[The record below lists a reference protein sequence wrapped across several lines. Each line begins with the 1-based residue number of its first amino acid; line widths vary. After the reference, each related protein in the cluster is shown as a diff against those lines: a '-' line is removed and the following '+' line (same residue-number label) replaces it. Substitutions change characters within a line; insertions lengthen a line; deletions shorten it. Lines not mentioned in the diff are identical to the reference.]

1 MDEYLKTLL
10 EQIRCKKARPY
21 VKKELQ
27 DHIEDQIEAN
37 MQAGMDR
44 EQAEREAVRDMGDP
58 VETGISLDSVH
69 RPQVAWKLLG
79 IIILISIAGVLIHAG
94 IAGKISENAAAGSDR
109 YVFHVVIGLAV
120 MMILYLLDYTVL
132 ARFSKIIAVV
142 LLSAC
147 LVTLLGGYQ
156 LNGARYFIVLPGGR
170 GISMQTLMMFY
181 VPIYGAILYK
191 YHGWG
196 YKGLMRAI
204 IWMIAPVI
212 LVCAMPAL
220 MTACMMLVSML
231 VMLTIAIQ
239 KNWFTVR
246 KKRAICG
253 IWAGF
258 LAMPVAAFLIRYLS
272 SSLTEYQIARLQA
285 VFSGGG
291 EEDYFTEM
299 LHSFWQQNKWIGKS
313 GSDVMGNLPAF
324 NADYILT
331 YLSSV
336 YGTIAAI
343 LLCCVLAVL
352 IFAVFNTAMRQKNQL
367 GMMMGCGCGIVFLI
381 NFFINILE
389 NLGIFPQSVTFL
401 PFLSAGGSCII
412 VSYGLMGIVLSTY
425 RYKNIYP
432 RHLKI
437 GFKFDKTKARK
448 ALYVSKMSM
457 CILTGGTVAVMC
469 IAIYWDLCKAY
480 MNIPLKI
487 ITIVLTLFLVGNMR
501 KIVQHNGMNR

>member
-21 VKKELQ
+21 VKQEFQ

-79 IIILISIAGVLIHAG
+79 IIVLISIAGVLIHAG
-94 IAGKISENAAAGSDR
+94 IVGKITENAAAGSDR
-109 YVFHVVIGLAV
+109 YVFHVLIGLAV

-132 ARFSKIIAVV
+132 ARFSKIIAVI
-142 LLSAC
+142 LLFVC
-147 LVTLLGGYQ
+147 LITLLGGCQ
-156 LNGARYFIVLPGGR
+156 INGARYFIVLPGGR
-170 GISMQTLMMFY
+170 GISMQTLMLFY

-212 LVCAMPAL
+212 LVCAMPAF
-220 MTACMMLVSML
+220 MTACVMLVSVL

-246 KKRAICG
+246 KRRAICG

-258 LAMPVAAFLIRYLS
+258 LAMPVAAFLIRYLR
-272 SSLTEYQIARLQA
+272 SSLTKYQIARVQA
-285 VFSGGG
+285 IFSGGG
-291 EEDYFTEM
+291 EKDYFTGM

-313 GSDVMGNLPAF
+313 ESDVMG
-324 NADYILT
+324 
-331 YLSSV
+331 
-336 YGTIAAI
+336 
-343 LLCCVLAVL
+343 
-352 IFAVFNTAMRQKNQL
+352 
-367 GMMMGCGCGIVFLI
+367 
-381 NFFINILE
+381 

-432 RHLKI
+432 WHLKI

-457 CILTGGTVAVMC
+457 CILTGGTVVVMC
-469 IAIYWDLCKAY
+469 VAIYWDLCKSY
-480 MNIPLKI
+480 MNIPFKI
-487 ITIVLTLFLVGNMR
+487 ITIVLILLLVGNMR
-501 KIVQHNGMNR
+501 KIVQHNEVNR

>member
-21 VKKELQ
+21 VKQEFQ

-69 RPQVAWKLLG
+69 RPQVALKLLG
-79 IIILISIAGVLIHAG
+79 IIVLISIAGVLIHAG

-132 ARFSKIIAVV
+132 ARSSKIIAVI
-142 LLSAC
+142 LLFSC

-156 LNGARYFIVLPGGR
+156 LNGARCFIVLPGGR
-170 GISMQTLMMFY
+170 GISMQTLMLFY

-196 YKGLMRAI
+196 YKGLIRAI
-204 IWMIAPVI
+204 IWMFAPVI
-212 LVCAMPAL
+212 LVYAMPAL
-220 MTACMMLVSML
+220 MTACVMLVSML

-246 KKRAICG
+246 KRRAICG

-258 LAMPVAAFLIRYLS
+258 LAMPVAAFLIRYLR
-272 SSLTEYQIARLQA
+272 SSLTKYQIARLQA

-313 GSDVMGNLPAF
+313 ESDVMGNLPAF

-331 YLSSV
+331 YLSSW
-336 YGTIAAI
+336 
-343 LLCCVLAVL
+343 
-352 IFAVFNTAMRQKNQL
+352 
-367 GMMMGCGCGIVFLI
+367 
-381 NFFINILE
+381 E
-389 NLGIFPQSVTFL
+389 
-401 PFLSAGGSCII
+401 
-412 VSYGLMGIVLSTY
+412 
-425 RYKNIYP
+425 
-432 RHLKI
+432 H
-437 GFKFDKTKARK
+437 
-448 ALYVSKMSM
+448 
-457 CILTGGTVAVMC
+457 
-469 IAIYWDLCKAY
+469 
-480 MNIPLKI
+480 
-487 ITIVLTLFLVGNMR
+487 
-501 KIVQHNGMNR
+501 

>member
-21 VKKELQ
+21 VKQEFQ

-37 MQAGMDR
+37 MHAGMDR

-69 RPQVAWKLLG
+69 RPQIAWKLLG

-212 LVCAMPAL
+212 LVYAMPAF
-220 MTACMMLVSML
+220 MTACMMLASML

-239 KNWFTVR
+239 KNWF
-246 KKRAICG
+246 
-253 IWAGF
+253 
-258 LAMPVAAFLIRYLS
+258 
-272 SSLTEYQIARLQA
+272 
-285 VFSGGG
+285 
-291 EEDYFTEM
+291 
-299 LHSFWQQNKWIGKS
+299 
-313 GSDVMGNLPAF
+313 
-324 NADYILT
+324 ILT

-432 RHLKI
+432 RHLNN
-437 GFKFDKTKARK
+437 
-448 ALYVSKMSM
+448 
-457 CILTGGTVAVMC
+457 C
-469 IAIYWDLCKAY
+469 
-480 MNIPLKI
+480 
-487 ITIVLTLFLVGNMR
+487 VLRSRYF
-501 KIVQHNGMNR
+501 Q

>member
-21 VKKELQ
+21 VKQEFQ

-79 IIILISIAGVLIHAG
+79 IIVLISIAGVLIHAG

-132 ARFSKIIAVV
+132 ARFSKIIAVI
-142 LLSAC
+142 LLFAC

-170 GISMQTLMMFY
+170 GISMQTLMLFY

-212 LVCAMPAL
+212 
-220 MTACMMLVSML
+220 
-231 VMLTIAIQ
+231 
-239 KNWFTVR
+239 
-246 KKRAICG
+246 
-253 IWAGF
+253 
-258 LAMPVAAFLIRYLS
+258 
-272 SSLTEYQIARLQA
+272 
-285 VFSGGG
+285 
-291 EEDYFTEM
+291 
-299 LHSFWQQNKWIGKS
+299 
-313 GSDVMGNLPAF
+313 
-324 NADYILT
+324 
-331 YLSSV
+331 
-336 YGTIAAI
+336 
-343 LLCCVLAVL
+343 
-352 IFAVFNTAMRQKNQL
+352 
-367 GMMMGCGCGIVFLI
+367 
-381 NFFINILE
+381 
-389 NLGIFPQSVTFL
+389 
-401 PFLSAGGSCII
+401 
-412 VSYGLMGIVLSTY
+412 
-425 RYKNIYP
+425 
-432 RHLKI
+432 
-437 GFKFDKTKARK
+437 
-448 ALYVSKMSM
+448 
-457 CILTGGTVAVMC
+457 
-469 IAIYWDLCKAY
+469 
-480 MNIPLKI
+480 
-487 ITIVLTLFLVGNMR
+487 
-501 KIVQHNGMNR
+501 